1 MPQLEDDL
9 DDKLFG
15 KISAFVYKACGI
27 NLTPNKFELVR
38 ARLGK
43 EIRTHNFRGYR
54 HFYDYM
60 VKDKTGKALA
70 QVLNAVSTNLTS
82 FYRESKH
89 FDFLAQSLLPEL
101 AAQAARSGSHHLRA
115 WSAGCSTGAEIYTIA
130 ITLAEHLPELPRWDC
145 RLLATDIDT
154 NVLATGKN
162 AVYPQKVIEPVPRPV
177 LQKYFIPSPDKASY
191 QVCDAL
197 RRLVQF
203 RFLNLMH
210 PFPFRGQFDFVFCR
224 NVMIYFDRAT
234 QEALVAKFHQVLKPG
249 GHLFIG
255 HSEGLSGIRHEFTY
269 VQPTIYRK
277 R

>member
-1 MPQLEDDL
+1 MAEIEDDL
-9 DDKLFG
+9 DEVLFG
-15 KISAFVYKACGI
+15 KISAYVYKACGI

-43 EIRTHNFRGYR
+43 EIRAHGFRSYR
-54 HFYDYM
+54 EYYKYM
-60 VKDKTGKALA
+60 VQDTTGEALA

-89 FDFLAQSLLPEL
+89 FDFLAQTLIPDL
-101 AAQAARSGSHHLRA
+101 AAQAARSSTYHLRG
-115 WSAGCSTGAEIYTIA
+115 WSAGCSTGAEVYTIA
-130 ITLAEHLPELPRWDC
+130 ITLAAHLPDLPRWDC

-154 NVLATGKN
+154 NVLSIGKRGS
-162 AVYPQKVIEPVPRPV
+162 YPQKVIEPVPRPI
-177 LQKYFIPSPDKASY
+177 LQKYFTPSPDKTEY
-191 QVCDAL
+191 QVCQAL
-197 RRLVQF
+197 RNLVQF

-210 PFPFRGQFDFVFCR
+210 PFPFRGRFDFIFCR
-224 NVMIYFDRAT
+224 NVMIYFDRPT
-234 QEALVAKFHQVLKPG
+234 QEALVAKYHEVLKPG